1 MTQIYLLLRRDEDGA
16 ELDEVFLPAQDKE
29 FGLPPLKT
37 DAAGVPSVVE
47 PTPQNNSSPD
57 DTAMGSGG

>member
-29 FGLPPLKT
+29 FGLPPLKQ
-37 DAAGVPSVVE
+37 DAAGVPSVAD
-47 PTPQNNSSPD
+47 PLPPAGNAPD
-57 DTAMGSGG
+57 DTAIGS